1 MSQDKFN
8 RGRSLEAQSDNR
20 STGDQTDHDR
30 AMAALDARLQ
40 RKASE
45 KKLTQGQ
52 LVEKYRVFLLKG
64 VRDGNSIKD
73 LMVILKED
81 LGETIKPDG
90 FRSALRKKLGTVKAI
105 RAQKDAQP
113 EPAYSP
119 RPISSFVHRAHRGE
133 I

>member
-8 RGRSLEAQSDNR
+8 RGRPLEAHSDSR

-52 LVEKYRVFLLKG
+52 LVEKYSGFLVKG
-64 VRDGNSIKD
+64 IRDGNSIKD
-73 LMVILKED
+73 LMDILKED
-81 LGETIKPDG
+81 LGETIKRDG
-90 FRSALRKKLGTVKAI
+90 FRSALRERLGTVKAI
-105 RAQKDAQP
+105 RAQNDAQP

>member
-8 RGRSLEAQSDNR
+8 RGRPLEAQSDSR
-20 STGDQTDHDR
+20 SDGDQTDNDR
-30 AMAALDARLQ
+30 AMAALNARLQ

-45 KKLTQGQ
+45 TKLTQRQ
-52 LVEKYRVFLLKG
+52 LVEKYSGFLVKG
-64 VRDGNSIKD
+64 IRDETSIKD
-73 LMVILKED
+73 LMDTLKED